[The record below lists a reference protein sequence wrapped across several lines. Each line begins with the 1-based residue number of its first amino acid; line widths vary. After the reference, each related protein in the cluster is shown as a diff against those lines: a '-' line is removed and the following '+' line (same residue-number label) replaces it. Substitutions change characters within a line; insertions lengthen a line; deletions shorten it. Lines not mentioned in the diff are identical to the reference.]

1 MENLIYL
8 GIAAA
13 VFIVGCG
20 FVLLRHRQRP
30 TTFGSSIDR
39 FKHEMG
45 ALNPTLPP
53 ERRRQRSGTRRR

>member
-1 MENLIYL
+1 MENLLYL
-8 GIAAA
+8 AIAAG
-13 VFIVGCG
+13 VFTIGCG

-45 ALNPTLPP
+45 ALNPDSPP
-53 ERRRQRSGTRRR
+53 DRRRSRGGTRRR